1 MRVLLIKLVGNILLI
16 LTFIFIVIFT
26 IIGIG
31 ITIIKNT
38 INDMIEFK
46 GDKKNEKS
54 SKIWKSKLWAI

>member
-1 MRVLLIKLVGNILLI
+1 MFLIKLVGNILLI

-26 IIGIG
+26 IVGIG

-54 SKIWKSKLWAI
+54 SKI